1 MKKII
6 LLAIVAI
13 SFSITGCSD
22 FLDTENLTKKDSSNY
37 PQTEEDA
44 RELLNGAYSA
54 LYICTNPSH
63 PFLAGNILSDDC
75 LAGGGLGD
83 LSQPIRYLKAMS
95 ENDFGPL
102 WSALYTG
109 IYRCNNILENA
120 ENVQWENGVEK
131 NKILGETYYL
141 RGMFYYYMAIT
152 FGNVPLVL
160 DTTPQNNP
168 KASADEMFKVILSDL
183 KQAIELLPN
192 IKFQD
197 IDKNKI
203 GYATKWAAEALM
215 ARAYLFYDGY
225 YKQNRR
231 ENVTLDNGSVTSQNV
246 IAWLEDCIKNSGH
259 DLLSDFRNQWPY
271 AIDIPEADYKYA
283 RDNNLLWVGES
294 GDNNETIFAVKYSS
308 IASWSDNY
316 SNPIALNIGLRGQTQ
331 VPFGMGWGICTVST
345 NFWNEWPDE
354 DLRKKGSILDVRDTE
369 EGLSGYDFGVWEAWQ
384 ETGYLPKKYLPVNVK
399 KVNADGSVT
408 ICNYSCVLYGTSPH
422 YMKDTTQDLVLIRFA
437 DVLLMHA
444 EMTRTIDGINRVRTR
459 AQLPPILAYTDEALR
474 SERRYELAFEALRY
488 HDLLRWYGT
497 DAGTIIKQN
506 LNHCIIYNN
515 LQQTTIN
522 EDRGNGYF
530 DQFDKRVKETGGFM
544 QIPNDQIQ
552 LSNGVLEQNPGWE
565 GSNNMF

>member
-152 FGNVPLVL
+152 FGNAPLVL

-225 YKQNRR
+225 
-231 ENVTLDNGSVTSQNV
+231 
-246 IAWLEDCIKNSGH
+246 
-259 DLLSDFRNQWPY
+259 
-271 AIDIPEADYKYA
+271 
-283 RDNNLLWVGES
+283 
-294 GDNNETIFAVKYSS
+294 
-308 IASWSDNY
+308 
-316 SNPIALNIGLRGQTQ
+316 
-331 VPFGMGWGICTVST
+331 
-345 NFWNEWPDE
+345 
-354 DLRKKGSILDVRDTE
+354 
-369 EGLSGYDFGVWEAWQ
+369 
-384 ETGYLPKKYLPVNVK
+384 
-399 KVNADGSVT
+399 
-408 ICNYSCVLYGTSPH
+408 
-422 YMKDTTQDLVLIRFA
+422 
-437 DVLLMHA
+437 
-444 EMTRTIDGINRVRTR
+444 
-459 AQLPPILAYTDEALR
+459 
-474 SERRYELAFEALRY
+474 
-488 HDLLRWYGT
+488 
-497 DAGTIIKQN
+497 
-506 LNHCIIYNN
+506 
-515 LQQTTIN
+515 
-522 EDRGNGYF
+522 
-530 DQFDKRVKETGGFM
+530 
-544 QIPNDQIQ
+544 
-552 LSNGVLEQNPGWE
+552 
-565 GSNNMF
+565 

>member
-1 MKKII
+1 
-6 LLAIVAI
+6 
-13 SFSITGCSD
+13 
-22 FLDTENLTKKDSSNY
+22 
-37 PQTEEDA
+37 
-44 RELLNGAYSA
+44 
-54 LYICTNPSH
+54 
-63 PFLAGNILSDDC
+63 
-75 LAGGGLGD
+75 
-83 LSQPIRYLKAMS
+83 MS

-152 FGNVPLVL
+152 FGNAPLVL

-246 IAWLEDCIKNSGH
+246 ITWLEDCIKNSGH

-283 RDNNLLWVGES
+283 RDNNLSWVGES

-444 EMTRTIDGINRVRTR
+444 EMTRTIDGINRVKTR

-530 DQFDKRVKETGGFM
+530 DQFDRRVKETGGFM

>member
-109 IYRCNNILENA
+109 IYRCNNILENT

-152 FGNVPLVL
+152 FGNAPLVL

-283 RDNNLLWVGES
+283 RDNNLSWVGES

-522 EDRGNGYF
+522 EDR
-530 DQFDKRVKETGGFM
+530 KSV
-544 QIPNDQIQ
+544 
-552 LSNGVLEQNPGWE
+552 V
-565 GSNNMF
+565 